1 MEWYGLPEKIALSAA
16 DSIGK
21 DTAELKDKTNSAAD
35 TVRAYFYPALY
46 AAKTVSAA
54 KKAAWDTLRKEY
66 NLCQY
71 TGNMTADERAETT
84 KYNAF
89 YKPLQRE
96 CKALAAM
103 TFHDK
108 PLVPAVD
115 KADVFKDA
123 EFDGKLNFAT
133 VKHNLKTLTSS
144 RNVLAQNRIAQLM
157 ESERMESKRAENDKI
172 EALVQARL
180 AQVNKVAMGQ

>member
-1 MEWYGLPEKIALSAA
+1 MEWFGLPNKINASDA
-16 DSIGK
+16 DSIGT
-21 DTAELKDKTNSAAD
+21 DTAELKGKTNSAAD

-46 AAKTVSAA
+46 SSKTVKEAQ
-54 KKAAWDTLRKEY
+54 KKTWVELRTAY
-66 NLCQY
+66 NLTQY
-71 TGNMTADERAETT
+71 TGKMTPDERAETT

-103 TFHDK
+103 TFRDK

-115 KADVFKDA
+115 KADVFKNA

-133 VKHNLKTLTSS
+133 VKDNLRTLTAS
-144 RNVLAQNRIAQLM
+144 RNKLAQNRIDQIVSVERETSAQQ
-157 ESERMESKRAENDKI
+157 I
-172 EALVQARL
+172 EALVQKRL
-180 AQVNKVAMGQ
+180 AELTGK